1 MDGADLRIDGVSFV
15 YRETGFSL
23 KNVSLS
29 LKRGEV
35 ISLLGPNGSG
45 KTTLTKIALGVLKP
59 TPPRVSIAG
68 ENLFEMSDRER
79 AKTVAWV
86 PQEVMR
92 NVPLKV
98 RDYVLLGRTPH
109 ISPISTP
116 SKKDEEIALIA
127 LKRFG
132 LEKYAETYFSQLS
145 GGERRMVS
153 IARAY
158 AQQTPFLVLDEPT
171 AYLDFRNKSL
181 VLKTMKELARE
192 GKGILFT
199 THDPNEAIEIADSV
213 IIMSKG
219 EIVACGPPEVT
230 LNEEIIEKVYGI
242 RVKMIK
248 TNDKLF
254 IAPSLY

>member
-1 MDGADLRIDGVSFV
+1 MGGAELKIDEVNFV
-15 YRETGFSL
+15 YSETGFSL
-23 KNVSLS
+23 KKISLS
-29 LKRGEV
+29 LRGGEIV
-35 ISLLGPNGSG
+35 SLLGPNGSG

-59 TPPRVSIAG
+59 TPPRVSIDG
-68 ENLFEMSDRER
+68 KNLFEMSDRDR
-79 AKTVAWV
+79 AKTIAWV

-109 ISPISTP
+109 FSPISTP
-116 SKKDEEIALIA
+116 SVDDEKIALNA

-132 LEKYAETYFSQLS
+132 LERYAERYFSQLS

-158 AQQTPFLVLDEPT
+158 AQETPFIVLDEPT
-171 AYLDFRNKSL
+171 AYLDFRNKSI
-181 VLKTMKELARE
+181 VLKVMKELVKE

-199 THDPNEAIEIADSV
+199 THDPNEAIEIADYAFM
-213 IIMSKG
+213 MSKG
-219 EIVACGPPEVT
+219 EIVAQGPPQII
-230 LNEEIIEKVYGI
+230 LNKEIIERVYGI
-242 RVKMIK
+242 QVRIIR
-248 TNDKLF
+248 TDGRSF